1 MNNKPNLEQILNNI
15 TFTSADD
22 CPVDGGFEKILQKLM
37 PGYDITVFDMD
48 EDHYTSPGDTIA
60 AVVNNKFVEDI
71 QTMQWCTEEQD
82 VYYYVVAIKLKGE

>member
-1 MNNKPNLEQILNNI
+1 MEKLNLEIILNNI
-15 TFTSADD
+15 TFTSAED
-22 CPVDGGFEKILQKLM
+22 CPTSGGFEKILQKHM

-60 AVVNNKFVEDI
+60 VTVKNQFVEDI

-82 VYYYVVAIKLKGE
+82 AYYYIVAIKLKGE

>member
-15 TFTSADD
+15 IYTSTED
-22 CPVDGGFEKILQKLM
+22 CPTTGGFEKILQKHM

-60 AVVNNKFVEDI
+60 ATVQNHFVEDI

-82 VYYYVVAIKLKGE
+82 AYYYMVAIKLKGE